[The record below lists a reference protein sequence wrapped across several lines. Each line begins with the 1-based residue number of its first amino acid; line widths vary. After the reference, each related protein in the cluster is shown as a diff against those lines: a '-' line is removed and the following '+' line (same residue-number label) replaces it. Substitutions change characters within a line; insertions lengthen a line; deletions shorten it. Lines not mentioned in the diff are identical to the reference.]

1 MPNKVLIIALLMS
14 AVEASGDNPIRKVVR
29 LMQDMQ
35 KEIETE
41 LSKEKELFEK
51 FMCICNTY
59 DDELAATAAKATAQ
73 IKELTSKIE
82 EETAEKSQLSEEL
95 KSHLKDKAAAETDL
109 DKATTIRGKE
119 QADQEAAIEQGKA
132 AAAALGK
139 AIPALEKGA
148 SAASLMQGDNGG
160 ALKKIV
166 ESSAYIDSFDRRQI
180 IAFLDGKEN
189 EPSPAVAQVIGILK
203 QMKSDM
209 DKNVA
214 DSIASEETAKKGY
227 AELKAAK
234 DQEIE
239 VAAESIEAKEKRV
252 GELSLSVSQNTDG
265 LEDAKVEKEDSE
277 KFLATLKVQCVEK
290 KKDWDARFK
299 LRKDEISAISE
310 AIKILNDDDALD
322 VFKKAMPSALLEQKT
337 GFLQQQDKRA
347 KQLKKV
353 QAILVEASKSLKGK
367 NTQLDLILNMANS
380 TLREV
385 QKANGKDGPD
395 FSAVVKM
402 IDNMLDVLAKEQ
414 ADDAKKKV
422 WCVDELEKAYATEKK
437 EQEEM
442 DALVSTIEEITDEIA
457 GIDDEIKTL
466 QSEVSQLDR
475 NVAGATEQRKKEHAE
490 YTETITMTEA
500 AIGLVGK
507 AKNRLNKF
515 YNPKAYKAPPPELD
529 QESFVQ
535 IHRHSHKKVAPP
547 ELPDVP
553 ELKPTN
559 NGGVIGMMDEITH
572 ELEMDMQQAKFDEKT
587 AQTEYVT
594 LMAESQT
601 DRADALKSITNKKT
615 AKSELEEKLVEAKEQ
630 RTMAFDELGNAHK
643 YVSELHSTCD
653 FIVDNF
659 DLRTEARAK
668 EQESLKAA
676 RAVMQSA

>member
-1 MPNKVLIIALLMS
+1 MMLAKVLIVGLFVG
-14 AVEASGDNPIRKVVR
+14 AVEGSNENPIRKVVR

-41 LSKEKELFEK
+41 LTKEKELFEK

-203 QMKSDM
+203 QMKSEM
-209 DKNVA
+209 EKNVA
-214 DSIASEETAKKGY
+214 DSIASEETAKKDY

-290 KKDWDARFK
+290 KKDWA
-299 LRKDEISAISE
+299 
-310 AIKILNDDDALD
+310 
-322 VFKKAMPSALLEQKT
+322 
-337 GFLQQQDKRA
+337 
-347 KQLKKV
+347 
-353 QAILVEASKSLKGK
+353 
-367 NTQLDLILNMANS
+367 
-380 TLREV
+380 
-385 QKANGKDGPD
+385 
-395 FSAVVKM
+395 
-402 IDNMLDVLAKEQ
+402 
-414 ADDAKKKV
+414 
-422 WCVDELEKAYATEKK
+422 
-437 EQEEM
+437 
-442 DALVSTIEEITDEIA
+442 
-457 GIDDEIKTL
+457 
-466 QSEVSQLDR
+466 
-475 NVAGATEQRKKEHAE
+475 
-490 YTETITMTEA
+490 
-500 AIGLVGK
+500 
-507 AKNRLNKF
+507 
-515 YNPKAYKAPPPELD
+515 
-529 QESFVQ
+529 
-535 IHRHSHKKVAPP
+535 
-547 ELPDVP
+547 
-553 ELKPTN
+553 
-559 NGGVIGMMDEITH
+559 
-572 ELEMDMQQAKFDEKT
+572 
-587 AQTEYVT
+587 
-594 LMAESQT
+594 
-601 DRADALKSITNKKT
+601 
-615 AKSELEEKLVEAKEQ
+615 
-630 RTMAFDELGNAHK
+630 
-643 YVSELHSTCD
+643 
-653 FIVDNF
+653 
-659 DLRTEARAK
+659 
-668 EQESLKAA
+668 
-676 RAVMQSA
+676 